1 MKKFYVFILSG
12 LVFFGF
18 SNGYNCSTINSRM
31 DNFLDRYED
40 FTNRY
45 DTHARVW
52 QRVSNEYEASL
63 RFEDYYKL
71 EAEKDRIDAE
81 REVLLEEYDRCK
93 EQDEKYKDYLRAW
106 WKALKE
112 LQESDTYD
120 SSLIEK
126 GISNYEKA
134 LDVAISSKI
143 TTADVS
149 GLKEQIANLK
159 SYKEEEDAKLKARQ
173 QTKTTT
179 NKEKQETKITT
190 NKEKQETKIT
200 TTENNNTNTD
210 IILTPQTVI
219 YDIWDTGK
227 KAMTSTSK
235 SDEFQ
240 MAINWMYDNWLTI
253 YNNKS
258 DFMWSSY
265 ITREQASKFF
275 VQFASNVFGKDKW
288 LISSYDTFSDI
299 KNANPTLKDYI
310 IYSSNMW
317 LFKWINGKFKPFDN
331 LTKAQAVAVAIR
343 IMKWY
348 QDETQSIP
356 YRRHTAVYWEDIT
369 YNGWYSV
376 YFNYADSYLATKR
389 RWDYDFTKLDSEYI
403 TREDLALIL
412 YNLYVYDSYY
422 NKFDYCLPS
431 WLRQIL
437 CHNF

>member
-1 MKKFYVFILSG
+1 
-12 LVFFGF
+12 
-18 SNGYNCSTINSRM
+18 
-31 DNFLDRYED
+31 
-40 FTNRY
+40 
-45 DTHARVW
+45 
-52 QRVSNEYEASL
+52 
-63 RFEDYYKL
+63 
-71 EAEKDRIDAE
+71 
-81 REVLLEEYDRCK
+81 
-93 EQDEKYKDYLRAW
+93 
-106 WKALKE
+106 
-112 LQESDTYD
+112 
-120 SSLIEK
+120 
-126 GISNYEKA
+126 
-134 LDVAISSKI
+134 
-143 TTADVS
+143 
-149 GLKEQIANLK
+149 
-159 SYKEEEDAKLKARQ
+159 
-173 QTKTTT
+173 
-179 NKEKQETKITT
+179 
-190 NKEKQETKIT
+190 
-200 TTENNNTNTD
+200 
-210 IILTPQTVI
+210 
-219 YDIWDTGK
+219 
-227 KAMTSTSK
+227 MTSTSK

-240 MAINWMYDNWLTI
+240 MAINWMYDNWLTM